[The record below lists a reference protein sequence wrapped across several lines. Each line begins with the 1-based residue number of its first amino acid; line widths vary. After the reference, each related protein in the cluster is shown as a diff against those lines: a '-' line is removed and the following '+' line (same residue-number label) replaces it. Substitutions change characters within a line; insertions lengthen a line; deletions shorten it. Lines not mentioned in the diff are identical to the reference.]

1 MNIESRVKAQM
12 CVFKLSNR
20 INKYILTILYVKG
33 KIVEKQPKMTIFG
46 YFWPFL
52 GTRNRIAG
60 EKLWQKWLYMIKL
73 GISNYGFHQF
83 TLVVNLKYTQSMNHC

>member
-52 GTRNRIAG
+52 GDPKSHSRGKALAKMVIYDEIR
-60 EKLWQKWLYMIKL
+60 Y
-73 GISNYGFHQF
+73 F
-83 TLVVNLKYTQSMNHC
+83 

>member
-52 GTRNRIAG
+52 GDPKSHSRGKA
-60 EKLWQKWLYMIKL
+60 LAKWLYMIKL
-73 GISNYGFHQF
+73 GIFNYRFHQF